1 MGIQKPRSDA
11 LAQSLKYPLLEDQLV
26 ELFCYAMEETIL
38 NNGKLRSFKRI
49 FVLNIYKLLFNSDEQ
64 AVEMIWTNATSSLVY
79 YLLIPLVD
87 IRPFIF
93 KLHEAIQKGG
103 LKESR
108 DEVKSS

>member
-1 MGIQKPRSDA
+1 VKS
-11 LAQSLKYPLLEDQLV
+11 
-26 ELFCYAMEETIL
+26 
-38 NNGKLRSFKRI
+38 
-49 FVLNIYKLLFNSDEQ
+49 LLFFKAYIFLDEG

-108 DEVKSS
+108 DEVHPC